1 MSHIMR
7 PRALDLSHLI
17 PAQQP
22 QYCLSPHKPSINQG
36 DTRSCLT
43 PPFLPLRAPQPNRA
57 DKRILHGITACPPP
71 SPHPPSPT
79 EQVFTCVMSPPQTP
93 RLTDNPVMSA
103 AGTSANV
110 QDLLPVALFHY
121 PSVCLFWDLK
131 ISMNVK
137 PVSMSIQPVF
147 PMFPMRSRHNILES
161 IIFLQRYKLVLY
173 CPPLVW
179 NSKGI
184 KHDLRLAHLIQHS
197 E

>member
-71 SPHPPSPT
+71 PPTHRPRQNRCSLVWCHPHRPQDWLTTRLCRQQGPAQMFRTSYQLLYFIT
-79 EQVFTCVMSPPQTP
+79 HQYVFSEISKFQWMLNQSQWAFNQSFQCFQCAV
-93 RLTDNPVMSA
+93 
-103 AGTSANV
+103 GTIFWK
-110 QDLLPVALFHY
+110 ALFFC
-121 PSVCLFWDLK
+121 SA
-131 ISMNVK
+131 IN
-137 PVSMSIQPVF
+137 
-147 PMFPMRSRHNILES
+147 
-161 IIFLQRYKLVLY
+161 
-173 CPPLVW
+173 
-179 NSKGI
+179 
-184 KHDLRLAHLIQHS
+184 
-197 E
+197 